1 MKKLLA
7 TVFVLTVS
15 LSSFTFAATYGG
27 GDGTLEA
34 PYRIGSLAHWQT
46 LMNTPEDWGS
56 SFILTTDLNWD
67 GLTLTPLGN
76 NSASFTGNF
85 NGNGHT
91 IRNAVIY
98 QPDNDSVG
106 LFHSIGWGAQIMNL
120 GLENISITGNN
131 GVGSFAG
138 INNGTLK
145 ACYAKC
151 TVNGFSAGGLV
162 GFNFSS
168 IISCYSKSSVR
179 GTDNVG
185 GLVSSN
191 SGRIASCYFNGTIL
205 ILTDYPNFCG
215 GLVGQEM
222 SGGTENS
229 FWDIQTSGQ
238 MKSGGGTGLP
248 TATMQ
253 NPETYLR
260 AYWDFKGEIANGTED
275 IWTMPEGGGYPILSW
290 QVQAASLANDEM
302 AGAIP
307 IHAGESRTASSAGAT
322 GLDLTAHGYN
332 DSKDIWY
339 VFTPATDGTFT
350 ITVFDS
356 SFDATLGV
364 FDAIGREVVFND
376 DFFGEKSVVI
386 LKAKAG
392 KPYYLRIA
400 GHDGQTGSFTLAVD
414 EGAIQAI
421 QGDLNYDGCVNL
433 PDLAI
438 FAANWLS

>member
-1 MKKLLA
+1 LS
-7 TVFVLTVS
+7 VS
-15 LSSFTFAATYGG
+15 LTSITYAASYGG
-27 GDGTLEA
+27 GSGTPEN
-34 PYRIGSLAHWQT
+34 PYQIGSLAHWQT

-67 GLTLTPLGN
+67 GLVLTPVGN
-76 NSASFTGNF
+76 NSGGFTGDF
-85 NGNGHT
+85 NGNGHI
-91 IRNAVIY
+91 IRNAVIN
-98 QPDNDSVG
+98 QPNDNAG
-106 LFHSIGWGAQIMNL
+106 LFGFVHFNAQIRNL
-120 GLENISITGNN
+120 GLENLSITGNDV
-131 GVGSFAG
+131 VGG
-138 INNGTLK
+138 LVGDNHGTLK

-151 TVNGFSAGGLV
+151 TINGNKAGGLAGLNFGSIINCYSQSSVKGSGAV
-162 GFNFSS
+162 GGLVASDFGS
-168 IISCYSKSSVR
+168 IISCYASGSVLTT
-179 GTDNVG
+179 GDANFSG
-185 GLVSSN
+185 GLL
-191 SGRIASCYFNGTIL
+191 GQPTTGT
-205 ILTDYPNFCG
+205 
-215 GLVGQEM
+215 
-222 SGGTENS
+222 TENS
-229 FWDIQTSGQ
+229 FWDIQTTGQ
-238 MKSGGGTGLP
+238 LKSFGGTGLP

-275 IWTMPEGGGYPILSW
+275 IWAMPEGGGYPILSW

-307 IHAGESRTASSAGAT
+307 IHTGESMTASSTGAT
-322 GLDLTAHGYN
+322 GLDLTVHGYN
-332 DSKDIWY
+332 DSKDVWY

-414 EGAIQAI
+414 EGAVQAI

-438 FAANWLS
+438 FAANWLK